1 MDGFTLQ
8 TPTRNVTFK
17 YVSWGSHRATVDC
30 SLPPERQRLCGMRKR
45 EREVGSGVAGDRRER
60 GGVLT

>member
-1 MDGFTLQ
+1 MDLPFRHPQEMLPLNMYPGE
-8 TPTRNVTFK
+8 VTEPLW
-17 YVSWGSHRATVDC
+17 S
-30 SLPPERQRLCGMRKR
+30 PPERQRLCGMRKR